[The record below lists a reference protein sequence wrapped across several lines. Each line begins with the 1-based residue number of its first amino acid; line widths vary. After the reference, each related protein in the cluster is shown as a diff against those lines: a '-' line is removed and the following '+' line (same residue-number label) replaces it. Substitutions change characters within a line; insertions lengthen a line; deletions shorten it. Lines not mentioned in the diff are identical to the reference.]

1 MCDQSDVNL
10 VNLNLS
16 GHAGVC
22 LGGAGQAGWAGDP
35 VVARRPGLGS
45 ASPAGLS
52 KGRVGLWLGWAGAGT
67 RN

>member
-1 MCDQSDVNL
+1 M
-10 VNLNLS
+10 S